1 MLAGQTES
9 AELDAGCDRIELR
22 APGARAQADS
32 TGWIDRATAP
42 RAPSARVDEIRIDQ
56 SHRIAFPSS
65 AREHAGVRGRLV
77 VAGVAASVGLA
88 SLAMFAGY
96 FAFKHDVASST
107 APVRSPD
114 LSGGTTNLP
123 KGDRL
128 PIQRTVA
135 RETERAVPAKSAHG
149 PKPTSSTPIARS
161 KPSRAADPAP
171 SADSHPANAQ
181 PPGPSTTNSAAEA
194 ATKTPLVPVPETRP
208 TTINGWVVREV
219 VDGTAVLE
227 GPGGTWRA
235 RRGDTV
241 PGVGKIVGILRWGN
255 RLLVA
260 TSSGLISTR

>member
-1 MLAGQTES
+1 MLAEQTES
-9 AELDAGCDRIELR
+9 DELDAGRARIELR
-22 APGARAQADS
+22 APAARAQADL
-32 TGWIDRATAP
+32 TGWIDRATPKAP
-42 RAPSARVDEIRIDQ
+42 AARADEIRIDQ
-56 SHRIAFPSS
+56 SHRIPFANGP
-65 AREHAGVRGRLV
+65 RERAGVRGKLV
-77 VAGVAASVGLA
+77 VAGLAASLGLA
-88 SLAMFAGY
+88 SLGMFVGY
-96 FAFKHDVASST
+96 FAFKHDVVSST
-107 APVRSPD
+107 APVRPSD

-128 PIQRTVA
+128 PIHRTVA
-135 RETERAVPAKSAHG
+135 REPDRAMPAKPPHG

-161 KPSRAADPAP
+161 KPSRAADPPP
-171 SADSHPANAQ
+171 SADYHPANAQ
-181 PPGPSTTNSAAEA
+181 PPGPSTTPGAAEA

-227 GPGGTWRA
+227 GPGGIWRA

-260 TSSGLISTR
+260 TSSGLISTH